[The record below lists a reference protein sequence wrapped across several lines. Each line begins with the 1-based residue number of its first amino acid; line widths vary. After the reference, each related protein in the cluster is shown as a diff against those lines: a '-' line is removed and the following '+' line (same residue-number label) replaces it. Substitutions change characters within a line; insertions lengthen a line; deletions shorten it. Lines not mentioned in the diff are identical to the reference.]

1 MQVWSLDTHPI
12 LSEFRIVSKNIVPIP
27 DTYFHLFLPPQ
38 AVTSSKKPEDY
49 FFFANCA
56 DPTTLTCFTNHRRK
70 MKLGENEVVA
80 EVGFPENFKFK
91 ILLNSPCSANALQFV
106 IYEVENDFYKPA
118 ALSPLADLVVRCAK
132 SAQESQHFLSETL
145 GDASVSDYLK
155 TIDKVVFTLEIDS
168 SNRNQVVDDMR
179 EWLSQLSSLVFDIPE
194 VKDLPVGTKRVMNTL
209 IFNAVSAKV
218 HFMLVM
224 AFNNAF
230 QEENKKAQ
238 YASRFVQA
246 NVNIDQ
252 EKMEEGVRH
261 LRSILHLKN
270 PMDMINCLVLF
281 FDEIVA
287 ALPGVDV
294 AADDILPAIC
304 LAMTRDLGFGSHV
317 VSFFNYL
324 TEIWPATGMDE
335 RVTYILVTCSI
346 AAQHLATMKEN
357 DRAIPVSKSLPAM
370 PEVHQMEEKT
380 EETIELLEDLLNC
393 L

>member
-1 MQVWSLDTHPI
+1 
-12 LSEFRIVSKNIVPIP
+12 
-27 DTYFHLFLPPQ
+27 
-38 AVTSSKKPEDY
+38 
-49 FFFANCA
+49 
-56 DPTTLTCFTNHRRK
+56 
-70 MKLGENEVVA
+70 MKLGDNEVIA
-80 EVGFPENFKFK
+80 EVGFPEKFKFK
-91 ILLNSPCSANALQFV
+91 ILINSPCSANALQFV
-106 IYEVENDFYKPA
+106 LYEVENDFYKPA
-118 ALSPLADLVVRCAK
+118 PPSPLADLVVKCAK

-145 GDASVSDYLK
+145 GDTSVADYLK
-155 TIDKVVFTLEIDS
+155 TIDQVVFTLEIDS

-179 EWLSQLSSLVFDIPE
+179 EWITQLSSLVFDIPE
-194 VKDLPVGTKRVMNTL
+194 VKDLAVGTKRVMNTL

-230 QEENKKAQ
+230 KEENKKAQ

-335 RVTYILVTCSI
+335 RITYILVTCSI

-357 DRAIPVSKSLPAM
+357 DRAIPASKSLPAM